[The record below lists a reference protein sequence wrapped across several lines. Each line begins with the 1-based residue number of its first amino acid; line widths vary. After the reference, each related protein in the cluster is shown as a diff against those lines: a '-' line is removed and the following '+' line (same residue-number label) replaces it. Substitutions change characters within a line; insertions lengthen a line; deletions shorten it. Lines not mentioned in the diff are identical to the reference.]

1 MPFWVNFYR
10 AQRKAVRPDVK
21 PVPSPPVVAVCEDTK
36 FTSYDGAMTPTGFKL
51 RSITSTLFAKSQV
64 EWLKVAHSYL
74 KTLDK
79 RHNVYAF
86 QV

>member
-1 MPFWVNFYR
+1 
-10 AQRKAVRPDVK
+10 
-21 PVPSPPVVAVCEDTK
+21 
-36 FTSYDGAMTPTGFKL
+36 MTPTGFKL